1 MINRIQIIIQKIKN
15 KTIKVKNN
23 QIMNKK
29 KKKRYNYMIK
39 IYQLVING
47 RQNVKKEKINQ
58 KIKINKMI
66 VKIIIY
72 IQEKYNK

>member
-29 KKKRYNYMIK
+29 KKRFNYMIK